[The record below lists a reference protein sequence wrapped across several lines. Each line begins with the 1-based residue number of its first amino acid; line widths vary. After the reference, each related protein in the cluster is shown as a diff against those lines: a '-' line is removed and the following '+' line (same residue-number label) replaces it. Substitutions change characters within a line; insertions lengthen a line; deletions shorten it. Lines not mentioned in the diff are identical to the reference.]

1 MKKRF
6 TLVLL
11 SLVLVIGLMPVTA
24 FAAGEQISMEKYTC
38 ELDPATKTATVVRSL
53 GSDEVIIPETIEYE
67 GETYTVT
74 KIGDDAFRNNRLAT
88 KVQLPDTITEIGNS
102 AFIYC
107 DAIESINLP
116 SSLTTIGE
124 KAFWGCSAWKENINI
139 PEGVTEIPGAAFQG
153 CFSVTGLT
161 IPSTVTTIGKNAFEN
176 FGVYNEASMSLT
188 IPTNVTYIDK
198 DAFLRAGFSKVTVS
212 DGRTEILT
220 LNGAFRYCSN
230 LESVEILSGDVAI
243 GNSEFS
249 SCAKLSSVTLAD
261 GITSIG
267 SFAFSHTTN
276 DDPSYALSEVVIPA
290 SVTSIGSSVFGRC
303 LDAVVYYPSDAA
315 HQSNFYLSK
324 TQVGYSVNE
333 DGTITID
340 SVNGTALDKTPETL
354 NGKKIS
360 AVPEAYKPEDKHFHY
375 FRTDEVY
382 CTICGTLDPDH
393 VHTALEKIEKVEAT
407 CTADGKEAYY
417 TCETCGKY
425 FEDEAG
431 KVEIENLDGYGNIS
445 ATDHE
450 AGTAW
455 KSDGINHWK
464 ECTKCGEKL
473 NEAPHSGGEATCTAP
488 AVCTECG
495 QPYGSVNPDNHT
507 GEIVWTKTATTH
519 SSAYSCCHVPVVT
532 EEAHEWENGVCSE
545 CGYACQH
552 DGGTAT
558 CSQLAVCDICGS
570 QYGELDPDNHKAVS
584 EWTQDNGKHYHK
596 CAYGCDTHLDEA
608 DCSGGEVTCTEKAVC
623 EVCGRE
629 YGEINASNHTNLV
642 KTEARPATH
651 MTVGN
656 TEYWYCD
663 GCGKY
668 FSDAAGT
675 KEIALADTVIE
686 KISEHTADKTG
697 WHSDETSHWN
707 TCECGAVLNGAA
719 HTFAWVTD
727 REATATEAGLRH
739 EECTVCG
746 YEKAAVEI
754 PATGTPADTDTPT
767 DADQTE
773 DAAAPQT
780 GDDGNIALWTT
791 VMLAAGT
798 AFAGTMIYNRKK
810 KHSR

>member
-6 TLVLL
+6 TSVLL
-11 SLVLVIGLMPVTA
+11 SLMLMIGLMPATV
-24 FAAGEQISMEKYTC
+24 FAAGAQIQMEKFTC
-38 ELDPATKTATVVRSL
+38 ELDPETKTATVVRSL
-53 GSDEVIIPETIEYE
+53 GDGEVIIPETIEHE
-67 GETYTVT
+67 GETYTIT
-74 KIGDDAFRNNRLAT
+74 KIGDEAFKNNRLAT
-88 KVQLPDTITEIGNS
+88 SVQLPNTITEIGDS

-116 SSLTTIGE
+116 SSLTAIG
-124 KAFWGCSAWKENINI
+124 KNAFWGCSAWKENIDI
-139 PEGVTEIPGAAFQG
+139 PEGVTEIPSGAFQG

-161 IPSTVTTIGKNAFEN
+161 IPSTVTTIGNRAFEN
-176 FGVYNEASMSLT
+176 LGVYNEASMSLT
-188 IPTNVTYIDK
+188 IPTNVTYIES

-243 GNSEFS
+243 GSSEFS

-455 KSDGINHWK
+455 KSDGISHWK

-473 NEAPHSGGEATCTAP
+473 NEA
-488 AVCTECG
+488 
-495 QPYGSVNPDNHT
+495 
-507 GEIVWTKTATTH
+507 
-519 SSAYSCCHVPVVT
+519 
-532 EEAHEWENGVCSE
+532 
-545 CGYACQH
+545 
-552 DGGTAT
+552 
-558 CSQLAVCDICGS
+558 
-570 QYGELDPDNHKAVS
+570 
-584 EWTQDNGKHYHK
+584 
-596 CAYGCDTHLDEA
+596 
-608 DCSGGEVTCTEKAVC
+608 
-623 EVCGRE
+623 
-629 YGEINASNHTNLV
+629 
-642 KTEARPATH
+642 
-651 MTVGN
+651 
-656 TEYWYCD
+656 
-663 GCGKY
+663 
-668 FSDAAGT
+668 
-675 KEIALADTVIE
+675 
-686 KISEHTADKTG
+686 
-697 WHSDETSHWN
+697 
-707 TCECGAVLNGAA
+707 A
-719 HTFAWVTD
+719 HTFEWVID
-727 REATATEAGLRH
+727 KEATATEKGLRH
-739 EECTVCG
+739 EKCTVCG

-754 PATGTPADTDTPT
+754 PATGTPSDTDTSS
-767 DADQTE
+767 
-773 DAAAPQT
+773 PQT
-780 GDDGNIALWTT
+780 GDDSNIVLWIAL
-791 VMLAAGT
+791 MLAAGT
-798 AFAGTMIYNRKK
+798 ALTGTAVYSRKRK
-810 KHSR
+810 YSK

>member
-6 TLVLL
+6 TSVLL
-11 SLVLVIGLMPVTA
+11 SLMLMIGLMPATV
-24 FAAGEQISMEKYTC
+24 FAAGAQIQMEKFTC
-38 ELDPATKTATVVRSL
+38 ELDPETKTATVVRSL
-53 GSDEVIIPETIEYE
+53 GDGEVIIPETIEHE
-67 GETYTVT
+67 GETYTIT
-74 KIGDDAFRNNRLAT
+74 KIGDEAFKNNRLAT
-88 KVQLPDTITEIGNS
+88 SVQLPNTITEIGDS

-116 SSLTTIGE
+116 SSLTAIG
-124 KAFWGCSAWKENINI
+124 KNAFWGCSAWKENINI
-139 PEGVTEIPGAAFQG
+139 PEGVTEIPSGAFQG

-161 IPSTVTTIGKNAFEN
+161 IPSTVTTIGNRAFEN
-176 FGVYNEASMSLT
+176 LGVYNEASMSLT
-188 IPTNVTYIDK
+188 IPTNVTYIES

-243 GNSEFS
+243 GSSEFS

-417 TCETCGKY
+417 TCVTCGKYFEDEAGNTEITDLENYGVIGKTGHSMKKTEKIEATCTADGKEAYYTCETCGKYFEDEAGNTEITDLENYGVIGKTGHSMKKTEKVEATCTADGKEAYYTCETCGKY

-455 KSDGINHWK
+455 KSDGISHWK

-473 NEAPHSGGEATCTAP
+473 NEA
-488 AVCTECG
+488 
-495 QPYGSVNPDNHT
+495 
-507 GEIVWTKTATTH
+507 
-519 SSAYSCCHVPVVT
+519 
-532 EEAHEWENGVCSE
+532 
-545 CGYACQH
+545 
-552 DGGTAT
+552 
-558 CSQLAVCDICGS
+558 
-570 QYGELDPDNHKAVS
+570 
-584 EWTQDNGKHYHK
+584 
-596 CAYGCDTHLDEA
+596 
-608 DCSGGEVTCTEKAVC
+608 
-623 EVCGRE
+623 
-629 YGEINASNHTNLV
+629 
-642 KTEARPATH
+642 
-651 MTVGN
+651 
-656 TEYWYCD
+656 
-663 GCGKY
+663 
-668 FSDAAGT
+668 
-675 KEIALADTVIE
+675 
-686 KISEHTADKTG
+686 
-697 WHSDETSHWN
+697 
-707 TCECGAVLNGAA
+707 A
-719 HTFAWVTD
+719 HTFEWVID
-727 REATATEAGLRH
+727 KEATATEKGLRH
-739 EECTVCG
+739 EKCTVCG

-754 PATGTPADTDTPT
+754 PATGTPSDTDTSS
-767 DADQTE
+767 
-773 DAAAPQT
+773 PQT
-780 GDDGNIALWTT
+780 GDDSNIVLWIAL
-791 VMLAAGT
+791 MLAAGT
-798 AFAGTMIYNRKK
+798 ALTGTAVYSRKRK
-810 KHSR
+810 YSK

>member
-6 TLVLL
+6 TSVLL
-11 SLVLVIGLMPVTA
+11 SLMLMIGLMPATV
-24 FAAGEQISMEKYTC
+24 FAAGAQIQMEKFTC
-38 ELDPATKTATVVRSL
+38 ELDPETKTATVVRSL
-53 GSDEVIIPETIEYE
+53 GDGEVIIPETIEHE
-67 GETYTVT
+67 GETYTIT
-74 KIGDDAFRNNRLAT
+74 KIGDEAFKNNRLAT
-88 KVQLPDTITEIGNS
+88 SVQLPNTITEIGDS

-116 SSLTTIGE
+116 SSLTAIG
-124 KAFWGCSAWKENINI
+124 KNAFWGCSAWKENINI
-139 PEGVTEIPGAAFQG
+139 PEGVTEIPSGAFQG

-161 IPSTVTTIGKNAFEN
+161 IPSTVTTIGNRAFEN
-176 FGVYNEASMSLT
+176 LGVYNEASMSLT
-188 IPTNVTYIDK
+188 IPTNVTYIES

-243 GNSEFS
+243 GSSEFS

-417 TCETCGKY
+417 TCVTCGKY

-455 KSDGINHWK
+455 KSDGISHWK

-473 NEAPHSGGEATCTAP
+473 NEA
-488 AVCTECG
+488 
-495 QPYGSVNPDNHT
+495 
-507 GEIVWTKTATTH
+507 
-519 SSAYSCCHVPVVT
+519 
-532 EEAHEWENGVCSE
+532 
-545 CGYACQH
+545 
-552 DGGTAT
+552 
-558 CSQLAVCDICGS
+558 
-570 QYGELDPDNHKAVS
+570 
-584 EWTQDNGKHYHK
+584 
-596 CAYGCDTHLDEA
+596 
-608 DCSGGEVTCTEKAVC
+608 
-623 EVCGRE
+623 
-629 YGEINASNHTNLV
+629 
-642 KTEARPATH
+642 
-651 MTVGN
+651 
-656 TEYWYCD
+656 
-663 GCGKY
+663 
-668 FSDAAGT
+668 
-675 KEIALADTVIE
+675 
-686 KISEHTADKTG
+686 
-697 WHSDETSHWN
+697 
-707 TCECGAVLNGAA
+707 A
-719 HTFAWVTD
+719 HTFEWVID
-727 REATATEAGLRH
+727 KEATATEKGLRH
-739 EECTVCG
+739 EKCTVCG

-754 PATGTPADTDTPT
+754 PATGTPSDTDTSS
-767 DADQTE
+767 
-773 DAAAPQT
+773 PQT
-780 GDDGNIALWTT
+780 GDDSNIVLWIAL
-791 VMLAAGT
+791 MLAAGT
-798 AFAGTMIYNRKK
+798 ALTGTAVYSRKRK
-810 KHSR
+810 YSK